1 MQGTIVPTDTGAGEQ
16 VRITDEEAF
25 VEFAT
30 GAKPWLLTSAW
41 MLTADPHAAE
51 DLVQET
57 LVRLYVRWPRLRSG
71 QPAAY
76 ARKILAN
83 LHTDRWRRSH
93 RELLTDHPPE
103 GGGRGAD
110 PQTVDLLRALQ
121 QLAPRERECVVL
133 RHYLDLS
140 ERQTAE
146 ALGVS
151 VGAVKAYTSRGL
163 AALRPLMQDQE
174 DRHVRP

>member
-1 MQGTIVPTDTGAGEQ
+1 MAAGLYGIVVWTDSRDA
-16 VRITDEEAF
+16 EEIAE
-25 VEFAT
+25 V
-30 GAKPWLLTSAW
+30 
-41 MLTADPHAAE
+41 DAA
-51 DLVQET
+51 V
-57 LVRLYVRWPRLRSG
+57 
-71 QPAAY
+71 
-76 ARKILAN
+76 
-83 LHTDRWRRSH
+83 
-93 RELLTDHPPE
+93 LTDDLPE

-133 RHYLDLS
+133 RHYLDQS

-174 DRHVRP
+174 DHHVRP